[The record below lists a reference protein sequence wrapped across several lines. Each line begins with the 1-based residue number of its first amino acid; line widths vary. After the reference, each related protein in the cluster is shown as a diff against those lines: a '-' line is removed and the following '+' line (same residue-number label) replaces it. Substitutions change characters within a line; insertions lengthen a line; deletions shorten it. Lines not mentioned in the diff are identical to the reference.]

1 MITIIH
7 GDDTSTSRNYFL
19 SQKIHCK
26 NQISFS
32 GEKLTL
38 TDLIQIF
45 EGGELFSDD
54 KNIFIEEFFSKRKPG
69 KELTGILEY
78 LNKNKSANIFFW
90 ENKIITA
97 KSLNSVKNPVVKEFK
112 FPKTIFLFLDSIKPG
127 NGKRLIELFHQTLMS
142 TEIEIIVFMIIRQ
155 LRLLLALNEKSTFN
169 IDEVN
174 RLQSWQKGKLERQ
187 SKYFEI
193 EHLKKTYK
201 KIFEIDLGNK
211 TGNLNMPLI
220 HAIDFFLSDI

>member
-19 SQKIHCK
+19 SQKINFK
-26 NQISFS
+26 NSISFS

-38 TDLIQIF
+38 TELVQVF

-54 KNIFIEEFFSKRKPG
+54 KNVFIEELFSKRKPS
-69 KELTGILEY
+69 KELTDILIY

-90 ENKIITA
+90 ENKILTA
-97 KSLNSVKNPVVKEFK
+97 KSLSWIKNAVVKEFK

-127 NGKRLIELFHQTLMS
+127 NGKRLIELFHETLKT

-155 LRLLLALNEKSTFN
+155 LRLLLALHEKSSTN
-169 IDEVN
+169 IEEVN
-174 RLQSWQKGKLERQ
+174 KLQSWQKGKLEKQ
-187 SKYFEI
+187 SKYFDLES
-193 EHLKKTYK
+193 LKKIYK
-201 KIFEIDLGNK
+201 RLFEIDLGNK

-220 HAIDFFLSDI
+220 HAIDFFLLDL